1 MSMSKVVKVTKT
13 EFELEDG
20 RVFPH
25 VEPLDEVPTV
35 EEFQAIYDH
44 WSEIVKNEVNEL
56 EHAGT
61 VSGAKPSL

>member
-44 WSEIVKNEVNEL
+44 WSEIVKNEVNL

-61 VSGAKPSL
+61 ASGAKPSL